1 MDNTRILN
9 LLGIANKA
17 GAIISGEDSVIKGL
31 QKGNIKMV
39 FVASDASANTIDDFS
54 RKCFYYHV
62 EVVDSFTADELTKA
76 IGRCRKIVG
85 ITDIGFCNAIKKL
98 MEESK

>member
-1 MDNTRILN
+1 MKTRVLN
-9 LLGIANKA
+9 MLGIANKA
-17 GAIISGEDSVIKGL
+17 GALISGEDSVIKGL
-31 QKGNIKMV
+31 QKGKIKMV
-39 FVASDASANTIDDFS
+39 FVASDASLNTIDDFS

-62 EVVDSFTADELTKA
+62 ECINLFTSEELTKA

-85 ITDIGFCNAIKKL
+85 IADNGFCNAIKKL

>member
-1 MDNTRILN
+1 MKTRILN
-9 LLGIANKA
+9 LLGIVNKA

-31 QKGNIKMV
+31 QKGSIKMV

-62 EVVDSFTADELTKA
+62 EVVNSFTADELTKA

-85 ITDIGFCNAIKKL
+85 ITDVGFCNAIKKL